1 MLLFEGL
8 LQIGRRRKKKSIFQ
22 QLRGGHKWQKFIKV
36 FREVK
41 AVLMQIMQQGWF
53 NQLHADKGSAH
64 TQVEN
69 KIQTRDAIKEC
80 KVYFFHKPS

>member
-8 LQIGRRRKKKSIFQ
+8 LQIGREKKSVFQ
-22 QLRGGHKWQKFIKV
+22 QPRRGHKWQKFIKV

-41 AVLMQIMQQGWF
+41 AVLMQIMQQGRF

-64 TQVEN
+64 TQME
-69 KIQTRDAIKEC
+69 KEQN
-80 KVYFFHKPS
+80 SN